1 MERRGI
7 LSLAHMLSKYY
18 FRAARM
24 VSSSLYAD
32 DVASSSK
39 IEVTGPS
46 LDLCLK
52 DELKK
57 YRLLKEAT

>member
-24 VSSSLYAD
+24 VSSSLSD